1 MCWKKS
7 EIKSVCDDPNDSE
20 ITNLPRLQSSMLF
33 LMSMVLRWQAK
44 KRESSSPSHLRIC
57 DLLRRNGK
65 PQVVWFSAL
74 QNRASHPKGVCQEPA
89 RSKARWGKIRS
100 NEYHGLVRLACGSQ
114 RLEFVS
120 CLKATVDSV
129 LFLLKCGSDFFV
141 SLFHTPG
148 FGGAKKEIQLNALII
163 WIIRAIGRQQGKI
176 LKLFLT
182 CQMAFFY

>member
-1 MCWKKS
+1 M
-7 EIKSVCDDPNDSE
+7 
-20 ITNLPRLQSSMLF
+20 
-33 LMSMVLRWQAK
+33 
-44 KRESSSPSHLRIC
+44 
-57 DLLRRNGK
+57 LRRNGK

-89 RSKARWGKIRS
+89 RS

-129 LFLLKCGSDFFV
+129 LFLLKCRGDFFV

-163 WIIRAIGRQQGKI
+163 
-176 LKLFLT
+176 
-182 CQMAFFY
+182 